1 MNYAGIL
8 AGGISKRMESAIPK
22 QFLEIGGIPILLR
35 TLNRFLSAPS
45 VEKVVLAMNPQWMD
59 YCRNLLAKHGIATDR
74 LLIVSG
80 GETRFLSMVNIVE
93 ACIADRGKNFSE
105 NDLLCIHDCARP
117 FVSDKIIAENFA
129 AIGEFDMV
137 TTSVPTID
145 TVLVSEDGK
154 TCTAVPDRSTIFC
167 DQGPQTFRLGQFR
180 DLQRQ
185 LSDEENHVFIE
196 AGIMYRKFGLREGIV
211 PGDRM
216 NFKITTPFDMVLA
229 EALLAQTESAQ

>member
-35 TLNRFLSAPS
+35 TLNRFLTAPS
-45 VEKVVLAMNPQWMD
+45 VDKVVLAMNPRWMD
-59 YCRNLLAKHGIATDR
+59 HCRNLLAKHEIATDR

-93 ACIADRGKNFSE
+93 ACILDRGESFSE

-167 DQGPQTFRLGQFR
+167 DQGPQTFRLRQFR
-180 DLQRQ
+180 ALQRK
-185 LSDEENHVFIE
+185 LSEEENRSFIE

-216 NFKITTPFDMVLA
+216 NFKITTPFDIVLA
-229 EALLAQTESAQ
+229 EALLAKNGSAK

>member
-8 AGGISKRMESAIPK
+8 AGGISRRMESAIPK
-22 QFLEIGGIPILLR
+22 QFLEIGGTPILLR
-35 TLNRFLSAPS
+35 TLNRFLAAPG
-45 VEKVVLAMNPQWMD
+45 VDKVVLAMNPQWMD
-59 YCRNLLAKHGIATDR
+59 HCRGLLAKHGIETDR

-93 ACIADRGKNFSE
+93 ACIADRGAAFSPD
-105 NDLLCIHDCARP
+105 DLLCIHDCARP
-117 FVSDKIIAENFA
+117 FVSDRIIADNFA

-145 TVLVSEDGK
+145 TVLVSDDGR

-180 DLQRQ
+180 DLQRR
-185 LSDEENHVFIE
+185 LTEEENRSFIE
-196 AGIMYRKFGLREGIV
+196 AGALYRKFGLREGIV

-216 NFKITTPFDMVLA
+216 NFKITTPFDIVLA
-229 EALLAQTESAQ
+229 EALLAQGGSAR